1 LRNPVYNAILSKV
14 LISLSDLEG
23 NAQTSLHFQAG
34 LLVQHKLYGY
44 RGVVVSH
51 DPYCM
56 AGDTWYQSNKTQPD
70 KKQPWY
76 HVLVHD
82 SGGLSTYV
90 AQSNLKVDESGEPVS
105 HPRIGCY
112 FEEFKSGRYIL
123 NGDQAGGCAI

>member
-1 LRNPVYNAILSKV
+1 MLFLSLV

-23 NAQTSLHFQAG
+23 NAQIGLHFQAG
-34 LLVQHKLYGY
+34 SLVQHKLYGY

-56 AGDTWYQSNKTQPD
+56 AGETWYQSNKTQPE
-70 KKQPWY
+70 KNQPWY

-90 AQSNLKVDESGEPVS
+90 AQSNLEMDDCGEPVS
-105 HPRIGCY
+105 HPRIGAY
-112 FEEFKSGRYIL
+112 FEAFKNGRYVL
-123 NGDQAGGCAI
+123 NGGQTGSCAI